1 MAPQGE
7 QYHPKDA
14 VGAGINGT
22 LITGAAGLAV
32 SSIQNTLTKRNV
44 GALGVLTRTGSTVAI
59 MGTKS
64 QVSRKDWTDGM
75 HSCYGWYIRV
85 HAIRICQLEREG

>member
-1 MAPQGE
+1 MAPRGN

-32 SSIQNTLTKRNV
+32 SAIQNTLTKRNV

-59 MGTKS
+59 MGMDRS
-64 QVSRKDWTDGM
+64 IM
-75 HSCYGWYIRV
+75 
-85 HAIRICQLEREG
+85 